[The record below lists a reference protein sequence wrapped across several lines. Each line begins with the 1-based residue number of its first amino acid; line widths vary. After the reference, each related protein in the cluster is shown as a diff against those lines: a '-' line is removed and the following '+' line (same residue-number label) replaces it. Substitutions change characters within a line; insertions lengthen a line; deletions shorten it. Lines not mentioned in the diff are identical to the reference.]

1 MSFHSQKHILE
12 DLVDPFLPYV
22 PLCSVLAASVYTDVR
37 YTGVKPTEAYLVSNK
52 TRCSKLTRPGRKIQ
66 NNIEKNSIFIIL
78 LVYNLQVRQLPAI
91 R

>member
-1 MSFHSQKHILE
+1 MSFHSQKR
-12 DLVDPFLPYV
+12 VYPFLPYV
-22 PLCSVLAASVYTDVR
+22 RFCSVLAASVYTDVR
-37 YTGVKPTEAYLVSNK
+37 YTGVTKPTETHLISNK